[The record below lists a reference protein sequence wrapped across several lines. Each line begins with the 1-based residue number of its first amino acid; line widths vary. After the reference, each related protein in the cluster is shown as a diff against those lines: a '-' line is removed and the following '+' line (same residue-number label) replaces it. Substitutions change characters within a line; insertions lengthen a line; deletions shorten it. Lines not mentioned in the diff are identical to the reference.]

1 MKKPDPGLTYSKYLK
16 VDEIISLQK
25 PLSSPVAH
33 DEMLFIV
40 IHQVYELWFKQ
51 ILFEMEAMVESLSRK
66 ELLRCTRSLERVT
79 EIFKVLVQQIDILE
93 TMTPVEFNQFRSHL
107 NPASGFQSAQFRELE
122 LLLGADP
129 KDYEKFFEME
139 PEWAARLKNRSAK
152 PNVKKTFVAFLES
165 AGLAKKGGDLTQAI
179 FELYEKPQHQDIQI
193 LCEHLI
199 KLDELVSLWRFRHV
213 QMVERMIGMKRG
225 TGGSLGVSY
234 LQGTLKK
241 RFFNEL
247 WEARTLMGGEY

>member
-1 MKKPDPGLTYSKYLK
+1 LKKTDLTYSKYLNI
-16 VDEIISLQK
+16 DQIISLQK
-25 PLSSPVAH
+25 PLSDPLAH
-33 DEMLFIV
+33 DEMLFII

-51 ILFEMEAMVESLSRK
+51 ILFETEAMIGNLSK
-66 ELLRCTRSLERVT
+66 KDLLRCSRSLTRIA
-79 EIFKVLVQQIDILE
+79 EIFRVLIQQIDVLE

-107 NPASGFQSAQFRELE
+107 NPASGFQSFQFRELE
-122 LLLGADP
+122 LLMGADP

-139 PEWAARLKNRSAK
+139 PEWASRIKNRTSKASVKTALTGFLQSNGLLK
-152 PNVKKTFVAFLES
+152 PE
-165 AGLAKKGGDLTQAI
+165 GDLTQAI
-179 FELYEKPQHQDIQI
+179 FEIYENPKHLEIQN

-199 KLDELVSLWRFRHV
+199 KVDELISLWRFRHV

-234 LQGTLKK
+234 LQSTLRK

-247 WEARTLMGGEY
+247 WDARTKMGGEY